1 MLHLAKRSALFL
13 LLMTFGVVAY
23 SQAAIVPGD
32 IIVMTRPGAS
42 ANMIAADLAKVDGMT
57 TGVRA
62 VEEISAPMRAWLF
75 LFDTAAISQ
84 AAMLRA
90 FSNHPGIQ
98 LAQNNHVI
106 KDRTIPN
113 DPQFGQQW
121 WHQNIHSEQ
130 AWDITTGGVTA
141 TGDTIVVAI
150 IEKADLLH
158 PDLAANAWI
167 NRGEIPGN
175 GIDDDGNGYVDDVRG
190 WNPVSL
196 DDNVYGGSHGT
207 QVAGMIGA
215 VGNNG
220 IQVVGA
226 NWHVKMMPVHYQN
239 TQEASVIAAYTYPLN
254 MRRLYNSTGGSKGA
268 FIVATNASW
277 GVDGGQPA
285 NAPIW
290 CAMYDTLGT
299 VGILNCGSTTNNN
312 SNVDVVGDLP
322 TACPSDYMISVT
334 ATNSNDVRTFSGYG
348 ATTVDVG
355 APGDNVFTTSI
366 GGGTGSTSGTS
377 FASPLTAGV
386 IALLY
391 SVPCPSLA
399 ALAHDDPQEAAN
411 RVRQALFAGVDQVG
425 NLPGNT
431 VTGGRIN
438 SFNSVQLLLD
448 SCESCPAPYNLAATS
463 DAIGSANLSWSALPG
478 TYTARYR
485 PQGTSTWTE
494 VTNLTGFDLDLTGLS
509 ACETYEFQMSADCGD
524 EVSAFG
530 STYLWTSEGCCTA
543 PLSVEVEPIDTV
555 SAMVNWTTVL
565 SADSYGL
572 RWREQGT
579 TEWNYLLDE
588 TGGNSTVIRGL
599 TPCSDIEVQMGSICD
614 LTDSEWSVST
624 LMHVPGCGQCVEGDF
639 CTSRGG
645 STNYE
650 WIARVKLNNIDRTS
664 GNDGGFA
671 NIDVTTQSTGLTI
684 GTPYPI
690 LLAPGYSG
698 WPYQEYF
705 TVFVDLNRDGQ
716 FTADELL
723 FSGSA
728 STTTPINGTLTIPNT
743 TTPGPARMRV
753 VMKDSSP
760 ASSGCTTYSY
770 GETED
775 YCVTLIDGTIGIAE
789 PLASLPIHLFPQPA
803 DRSLNIATGHTGA
816 LEMQVTDMT
825 GRVLL
830 EQRFTGGS
838 TRLSTEPLVTGM
850 YLYRI
855 LEQGAVVAQGR
866 FLVAH

>member
-1 MLHLAKRSALFL
+1 MPQYMKKTFLFL
-13 LLMTFGVVAY
+13 LLMAFGIVGY
-23 SQAAIVPGD
+23 SQSAIVPGD
-32 IIVMTRPGAS
+32 VIVMTRPGAS
-42 ANMIAADLAKVDGMT
+42 AKMIAADLAKVNGIT

-75 LFDTAAISQ
+75 QFDTAAMSQ

-90 FSNHPGIQ
+90 FANHPGIQ
-98 LAQNNHVI
+98 LSQNNHVI
-106 KDRTIPN
+106 QDRAIPN
-113 DPQFGQQW
+113 DAQYTQQW
-121 WHQNIHSEQ
+121 WHQNIQSEA

-158 PDLAANAWI
+158 PDLAANAWV

-190 WNPVSL
+190 WNPVTS

-220 IQVVGA
+220 SQVVGA

-239 TQEASVIAAYTYPLN
+239 TQEANVIAAYTYPLE

-299 VGILNCGSTTNNN
+299 AGILNCGSTTNNN

-355 APGDNVFTTSI
+355 APGDNVFTTTI

-391 SVPCPSLA
+391 SVPCASLA

-411 RVRQALFAGVDQVG
+411 RVRQALFDGVDQVG

-438 SFNSVQLLLD
+438 SFNSVQLLMN

-463 DAIGSANLSWSALPG
+463 DAIGTATLSWSAMAG
-478 TYTARYR
+478 TYTVRYR
-485 PQGTSTWTE
+485 PEGTSTWTE
-494 VTNLTGFDLDLTGLS
+494 VTNITGFDLVLSGLN
-509 ACETYEFQMSADCGD
+509 ACEAYEFQMSADCGD

-530 STYLWTSEGCCTA
+530 STYSWTSEGCCTA
-543 PLSVEVEPIDTV
+543 PLSVEVVPIDTT
-555 SAMVNWTTVL
+555 SAMVNWETVL
-565 SADSYGL
+565 ASNSYDLRFREDGSATWIQLDGL
-572 RWREQGT
+572 S
-579 TEWNYLLDE
+579 
-588 TGGNSTVIRGL
+588 GNSTTISGL
-599 TPCSDIEVQMGSICD
+599 TPCSEIEVQMRSTCGGTEAAWSASI
-614 LTDSEWSVST
+614 T
-624 LMHVPGCGQCVEGDF
+624 MHVPGCGQCVEGDF
-639 CTSRGG
+639 CNSRGNNT
-645 STNYE
+645 SYE
-650 WIARVKLNNIDRTS
+650 WIARVKLNSIDRTS
-664 GNDGGFA
+664 GSDGGFA
-671 NIDVTTQSTGLTI
+671 DIDVTGQSTALTL

-690 LLAPGYSG
+690 LLAPGYSA
-698 WPYQEYF
+698 WAYQEYF
-705 TVFVDLNRDGQ
+705 TVFIDLDRDGQ
-716 FTADELL
+716 FTANELL
-723 FSGSA
+723 FTGNASSA
-728 STTTPINGTLTIPNT
+728 TPINGTLTIPNT
-743 TTPGPARMRV
+743 ATPGPARMRI

-760 ASSGCTTYSY
+760 AASGCTTYNY

-775 YCVTLIDGTIGIAE
+775 YCVTLIDGTSGIAE
-789 PLASLPIHLFPQPA
+789 PQASLPVQLFPQPA
-803 DRSLNIATGHTGA
+803 DHSLNITTAHTGT

-825 GRVLL
+825 GRIIL
-830 EQRFTGGS
+830 EHRFTGGS
-838 TRLSTEPLVTGM
+838 TTMSTEPLVTGM

-855 LEQGAVVAQGR
+855 MDQGA
-866 FLVAH
+866 LVARGSFMVAH